1 MAGLEYLDIFLW
13 LKEIS
18 HFFSFLGILRSL
30 CAVDNKISI

>member
-18 HFFSFLGILRSL
+18 HFFLLSWYTEITLRGG
-30 CAVDNKISI
+30 